1 MTLPRS
7 QNHKVSRHCE
17 RNHLHR
23 RSPRQCSCL
32 MGANRCGWCC
42 LVGTAGV
49 GGREGGVVFDWGL
62 LAPPALFLF
71 VNTLAGNVVIIVAE
85 ASICSLGGGLP
96 SFQIHFPQVLMGG
109 RGGWGAQGGGV
120 HGPALFT
127 QKCRR
132 ARQPGCLRL
141 YRLMVRPQLA
151 PIDAGVGGGGGA
163 S

>member
-1 MTLPRS
+1 MTLLRS
-7 QNHKVSRHCE
+7 QNHKVRRCCE

-23 RSPRQCSCL
+23 RSARQCSCL
-32 MGANRCGWCC
+32 MGANRCDWCC
-42 LVGTAGV
+42 LVGTW

-109 RGGWGAQGGGV
+109 RGGWGGEEGV
-120 HGPALFT
+120 HSPASFT
-127 QKCRR
+127 QECRR
-132 ARQPGCLRL
+132 ARQPGCLCL

-151 PIDAGVGGGGGA
+151 RIGAGAMGRRRPLE
-163 S
+163 